1 MKQKI
6 NLLVCAAALLFM
18 TTASAQSLKLPAP
31 SPGQTIKQNFGVSE
45 ITIDYSRPG
54 AKNRVVYGDVVPF
67 GKIWRTGANGS
78 TKITFADDVMV
89 EGKSVKAGT
98 YALYSMPN
106 KDSWEMMLYK
116 DLTLGG
122 NVGDY
127 KAEDELVRFT
137 VKPTVMND
145 KVETFTINFAD
156 VTPTTTN
163 VELAWEKTKVAFK
176 VATEFDE
183 KVMKN
188 IETTMAADKR
198 PYHQAATYY
207 LENNKDLNKALA
219 WENIAIEQNPKAY
232 WMWHNKAKIQ
242 LKLKDVKGAIASA
255 EQSMALAKADKDDA
269 YVKNNEKLIAEA
281 KATK

>member
-18 TTASAQSLKLPAP
+18 TTANAQSLKLPAP

-67 GKIWRTGANGS
+67 GKIWRTGANGA
-78 TKITFADDVMV
+78 TKITFADDVTV

-98 YALYSMPN
+98 YALYTMPN
-106 KDSWEMMLYK
+106 KDSWDMMLYK

-122 NVGDY
+122 NVDGY
-127 KAEDELVRFT
+127 KPEEELIRFT

-163 VELAWEKTKVAFK
+163 IELAWEKTKVAFK

-188 IETTMAADKR
+188 IETTMAMDKR

-207 LENNKDLNKALA
+207 LDNNKDLTKALA

>member
-6 NLLVCAAALLFM
+6 NLLVCASALLFM
-18 TTASAQSLKLPAP
+18 TTANAQSLKLPAP

-67 GKIWRTGANGS
+67 GKIWRTGANGA
-78 TKITFADDVMV
+78 TKITFADDVTV

-98 YALYSMPN
+98 YALYTMPN

-127 KAEDELVRFT
+127 KAEDEVIRFT

-176 VATEFDE
+176 VATEFDD

-198 PYHQAATYY
+198 PYHHAATYY